1 MRRATIAEYDRLADK
16 LASLVAMMD
25 YRFKN
30 ICVKAEEVSLLP
42 ITARIEGEDK
52 NLEDCAT
59 IGKDDD
65 YHFMIFPK
73 YDEDMMDIAVAIAR
87 VHPEFRQERKSM
99 PVTVPDR
106 DGNEKEVDAKYI
118 LLTMPEVDDERYDV
132 LKETVKV
139 EYNLCKEQME
149 GANIVAQ
156 AKFATLAA
164 GETKEDL
171 NILQEEVDNL
181 NEEWS
186 GKRDDIHA
194 AKLMEIEDAHRKW
207 QEEQEESNQQRREEE
222 AARGESAATSMKI
235 HGSDD

>member
-87 VHPEFRQERKSM
+87 VHPEFRQERKAM

-132 LKETVKV
+132 LKEAVKV

-171 NILQEEVDNL
+171 DILQEEVDKL

-194 AKLMEIEDAHRKW
+194 AKLKEIEDAHRKW
-207 QEEQEESNQQRREEE
+207 QEEQAESNQQRREEE
-222 AARGESAATSMKI
+222 AARGERAGTSMNI
-235 HGSDD
+235 HEVND